1 MRAVRASGFL
11 AATLMLILVLSGPSW
26 SRPTSTTGSSPRAS
40 KGARGCPGQR
50 LYAAQDAGGQ
60 QGRLDLGTVVTASAT
75 GVSGRDVIA
84 ACAEARGTDVRTT
97 AVVGGRG
104 GGGGGD
110 GGGASRVLHSRAR
123 RWLESL
129 APVDF
134 PEEHFPGLN
143 YWGFGDAEEDE
154 DEDEEEEDGVQ
165 VRGER
170 GEGEEKRAAQ
180 DGADD
185 VDQGDGEGADV
196 VDYDKPQGEKKLWS
210 EEALTRGLTLEE
222 RAGGEQEAV
231 DLAADRQ
238 EAEDPADDNWKEE
251 DPVRSDPKVEDQ
263 ADDDEEDAEI
273 PAGDVELDSPADGNV
288 KLEDPQGGR
297 EEMLDSA
304 GGDDEKAEDPAGHH
318 DSNASDSTREVPSGV
333 DPQTQPNALDT
344 TEAAAVS
351 DKHGGVTAE
360 ADSTKRLHKATSWG
374 LGVNESA
381 PGGGGDDDDEPGRET
396 ELNETSRHGDITKG
410 DTKGDVSG
418 STDAGLNLTTAAAP
432 TQVLQSN
439 TWQPDKASRPSPS
452 ARGAHAGPAE
462 VKGQPGQVEHAAPAE
477 AGGPAGPA
485 GRPGRRRAGLQEGGG
500 EGLLVEVPYPRG
512 GAPRGNPMH
521 GSHGYVIKSWVRELR
536 SKVGCMSGLL
546 VPVGIGVA
554 AAAFMLLA
562 VYGLRA
568 AATRR
573 WRRSVKR
580 RPQKSDTTSTQDRM
594 MLLAGSSEEEF

>member
-1 MRAVRASGFL
+1 MRAVGASGCL
-11 AATLMLILVLSGPSW
+11 AATLLLISVLSGPSW

-50 LYAAQDAGGQ
+50 LYAAQDGGQ
-60 QGRLDLGTVVTASAT
+60 QGRLDLGSVVTASASAT
-75 GVSGRDVIA
+75 SVSGRDVIA
-84 ACAEARGTDVRTT
+84 ACAEARGADVRTT
-97 AVVGGRG
+97 PVVGGRAGG

-154 DEDEEEEDGVQ
+154 DEDEEEDGVQ

-170 GEGEEKRAAQ
+170 GDGEEKRAAE

-196 VDYDKPQGEKKLWS
+196 VDYDKPQGEKKLSS

-222 RAGGEQEAV
+222 RAGGGQEAE

-273 PAGDVELDSPADGNV
+273 PAGDVELDSPTDGNV
-288 KLEDPQGGR
+288 KLEEPVGGH
-297 EEMLDSA
+297 EEVLDSA
-304 GGDDEKAEDPAGHH
+304 GGDDQKVEDPAGEH
-318 DSNASDSTREVPSGV
+318 DSNASDSTREVPSDV

-351 DKHGGVTAE
+351 DKHGGATAE
-360 ADSTKRLHKATSWG
+360 EDSTKRLHKATSWG

-381 PGGGGDDDDEPGRET
+381 PGGGEGDNDDEEPGRET
-396 ELNETSRHGDITKG
+396 ELNETSRHGDI
-410 DTKGDVSG
+410 TKGDVSG

-439 TWQPDKASRPSPS
+439 TWQPDKTSQPSPS
-452 ARGAHAGPAE
+452 ARGAQAGPAE
-462 VKGQPGQVEHAAPAE
+462 ATGQPGQVEHVATAE
-477 AGGPAGPA
+477 AGEPAGAA
-485 GRPGRRRAGLQEGGG
+485 GRLGRRRAGLQ

-512 GAPRGNPMH
+512 GALRGNPMH
-521 GSHGYVIKSWVRELR
+521 APHGYVIKSWVRELR